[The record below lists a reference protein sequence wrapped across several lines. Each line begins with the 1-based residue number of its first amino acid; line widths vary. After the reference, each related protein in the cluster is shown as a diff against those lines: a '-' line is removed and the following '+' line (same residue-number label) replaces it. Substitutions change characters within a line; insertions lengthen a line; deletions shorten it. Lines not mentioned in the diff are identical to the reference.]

1 MPYHEQFR
9 VTPGSNVRLA
19 EVDPS
24 FSGTHEKKK
33 TAQQTSE
40 DLQERLKNLQFQ
52 LYAEGQRS
60 LLVVLQALDAG
71 GKDGVIRHV
80 IDAMNPQGCRVMSFR
95 EPTSEELAHDFIWRI
110 EPHIPRR
117 GEAAIFNRSHYE
129 DILVGRVRQHQ
140 TTDVINEHLGFITDF
155 ERRLAANGT
164 QILKFFLHISKDEQ
178 LRRFGK
184 RLDDPH
190 KQWKISEA
198 DYADRERWDDYQQ
211 AYGDLLSTTSTAY
224 APWFII
230 PADHKW
236 FRNLAISQIIVKT
249 LENMQL
255 QVPTPTPTPKVDL
268 DEIRTKYHQQT

>member
-9 VTPGSNVRLA
+9 VTPGSQVRLT
-19 EVDPS
+19 EVDPT
-24 FSGTHEKKK
+24 FSGTREKKK

-80 IDAMNPQGCRVMSFR
+80 IDALNPQGCRVMRFR
-95 EPTSEELAHDFIWRI
+95 EPTSEELAHDFLWRI
-110 EPHIPRR
+110 EPHMPRR
-117 GEAAIFNRSHYE
+117 GEAAILNRSHYE
-129 DILVGRVRQHQ
+129 DILVGRVRQHL
-140 TTDVINEHLGFITDF
+140 TAKVINERLGFIADF

-184 RLDDPH
+184 RLDDPL

-198 DYADRERWDDYQQ
+198 DYTDRERWDDYQQ
-211 AYGDLLSTTSTAY
+211 AYGELLSTTSTAY

-249 LENMQL
+249 LENMHL
-255 QVPTPTPTPKVDL
+255 QVPTPTVDL